1 MQHWM
6 AFQDPAK
13 VKGQRLQRSVVVR
26 VWGYVKSYRWCI
38 VGFLAT
44 VIVGSFVALANPFII
59 RTLLNSAIP
68 NGDRAQVNV
77 LAVLLLT
84 AAIGGGLLSLLGR
97 WWSSRIGE
105 GLIYDLRT
113 QLYDHIQRMPLAFFT
128 NSQTGS
134 LTSRLNSDVVGA
146 QRAVTGTLGSAVD
159 QIVTVTTTIGAM
171 FFLNWRLTLL
181 SLAVLPFF
189 LAGSKRVAR
198 RVRELTRD
206 SMNYNAGMSSQMTER
221 FEVSGAQLVTLFS
234 RHEDEMGLFQRRA
247 GKVRDIGVRTAVY
260 SRMFFLALN
269 IVSTVGLA
277 AVYWYGS
284 QLVIGGEFNIA
295 DLITMGLLVNRVY
308 DPLIALTNLRV
319 DVLSAFVSF
328 ERVFEVLDAPNPIVD
343 APDAVALPRPHGVIE
358 FDHVNFT
365 YPAAAN
371 TTLASLV
378 DGMVLSS
385 QASPV
390 LHDVSFRAEAGQLI
404 ALVGPSG
411 AGKSTIASLLPR
423 LYDVNEGAIRIDGL
437 DIRQLRLHSLRSAIG
452 VVSQDP
458 HLFHDTVGNNLRYAR
473 PNATDDELITA
484 ARLARIHEVIAAL
497 PEGYD
502 TVVGDRGYRLSGGE
516 KQRLAIARMLLKD
529 PAIVVLDEATSHL
542 DSENE
547 AAIQE
552 ALETAL
558 KGRTAV
564 VIAHRLSTITNA
576 DQILVIDAGK
586 VVEQGRHQELL
597 DASGLYA
604 DLYHTLI
611 RDEAS
616 GALRS

>member
-1 MQHWM
+1 MHHFM

-13 VKGQRLQRSVVVR
+13 VKGQRLQRDVLVR
-26 VWGYVKSYRWCI
+26 VWGYVKGYRWSI
-38 VGFLAT
+38 VGFLGT
-44 VIVGSFVALANPFII
+44 VVTGSVVALANPLIV
-59 RTLLNSAIP
+59 RTLLNDAIP
-68 NGDRAQVNV
+68 DGNRAKVNV
-77 LAVLLLT
+77 LAGLLL
-84 AAIGGGLLSLLGR
+84 AAAVVGGLLSLLGR

-113 QLYDHIQRMPLAFFT
+113 QLYDHIQRMPVAFFT

-134 LTSRLNSDVVGA
+134 LTSRLSSDVVGA

-159 QIVTVTTTIGAM
+159 QIVTVVTTVTAM
-171 FFLNWRLTLL
+171 LVLDWRLTIL

-198 RVRELTRD
+198 RVRELTRT
-206 SMNYNAGMSSQMTER
+206 SMQYNASMSAQMTER
-221 FEVSGAQLVTLFS
+221 FEVAGAQLVTLFG
-234 RHEDEMGLFQRRA
+234 RQGDEKRTFDDRA
-247 GKVRDIGVRTAVY
+247 GRVRDIGVRTAVY
-260 SRMFFLALN
+260 TRTFMLLLN
-269 IVSTVGLA
+269 IVGTIGAA

-284 QLVIGGEFNIA
+284 QLVIGG
-295 DLITMGLLVNRVY
+295 DLPLGDLVAMGLLVNRVY

-319 DVLSAFVSF
+319 DVLTAFVSF

-343 APDAVALPRPHGVIE
+343 APDAVALTEPRGELE
-358 FDHVNFT
+358 FDHVRFT
-365 YPAAAN
+365 YPAAAT

-378 DGMVLSS
+378 DGMVLSR
-385 QASPV
+385 QAAPV
-390 LHDVSFRAEAGQLI
+390 LHDITFRADAGQLI

-423 LYDVNEGAIRIDGL
+423 LYDVTEGAIRLDGHDLRSLTL
-437 DIRQLRLHSLRSAIG
+437 DSLRGAIG

-473 PNATDDELITA
+473 PGATEEELVRA
-484 ARLARIHEVIAAL
+484 ARLARIHDVIAAL

-529 PAIVVLDEATSHL
+529 PRLVILDEATSHL

-547 AAIQE
+547 AAIQT
-552 ALETAL
+552 ALENAL
-558 KGRTAV
+558 AGRTAV

-576 DQILVIDAGK
+576 DQILVVDGGR
-586 VVEQGRHQELL
+586 VVERGRHEELL
-597 DASGLYA
+597 ADGGLYA
-604 DLYHTLI
+604 ELYRTLV
-611 RDEAS
+611 RDEAK
-616 GALRS
+616 GPLPA

>member
-1 MQHWM
+1 MNHWM
-6 AFQDPAK
+6 AFQDTSK
-13 VKGQRLQRSVVVR
+13 LKGQRLQRAVLVR
-26 VWGYVKSYRWCI
+26 VWGYVKSYRWSI

-44 VIVGSFVALANPFII
+44 VVAGSFVALAPAFVI
-59 RTLLNSAIP
+59 RTLLSDAIP
-68 NGDRAQVNV
+68 NRDMGQVNV
-77 LAVLLLT
+77 LALSLLL
-84 AAIGGGLLSLLGR
+84 AAVGGGLVSLLGR

-134 LTSRLNSDVVGA
+134 LTSRLSSDVVGA

-171 FFLNWRLTLL
+171 LFLDWRLTLL
-181 SLAVLPFF
+181 SLGVLPFF

-198 RVRELTRD
+198 RVRELTRS
-206 SMNYNAGMSSQMTER
+206 SMGYNAGMSSQMTER
-221 FEVSGAQLVTLFS
+221 FEVSGAQLVTLFG
-234 RHEDEMGLFQRRA
+234 RHQDEMDRFQGRA
-247 GKVRDIGVRTAVY
+247 GKVRDIGVQTAVY
-260 SRMFFLALN
+260 SRVFFLALN

-284 QLVIGGEFNIA
+284 RRVIGGELPLA
-295 DLITMGLLVNRVY
+295 DLVTMGTLVGLVY
-308 DPLIALTNLRV
+308 NPLIALTNLRV
-319 DVLSAFVSF
+319 DVLTAFVSF

-343 APDAVALPRPHGVIE
+343 APGAVTLNRPQGLLE
-358 FDHVNFT
+358 FDHVDFT

-378 DGMVLSS
+378 DGMVLSK

-411 AGKSTIASLLPR
+411 AGKSTMASLLPR
-423 LYDVNEGAIRIDGL
+423 LYDVTAGAIRIDGV
-437 DIRQLRLHSLRSAIG
+437 DIRGVRLQSLREAIG

-458 HLFHDTVGNNLRYAR
+458 HLFHDTVGNNLRYAQ
-473 PNATDDELITA
+473 PGATDDELVTA
-484 ARLARIHEVIAAL
+484 ARLARIHDLIASL

-502 TVVGDRGYRLSGGE
+502 TIVGDRGYRLSGGE
-516 KQRLAIARMLLKD
+516 KQRLAIARMLLKN
-529 PAIVVLDEATSHL
+529 PSIVVLDEATSHL

-547 AAIQE
+547 AAIQA

-558 KGRTAV
+558 EGRTAV

-576 DQILVIDAGK
+576 DQILVIDNGRI
-586 VVEQGRHQELL
+586 VEQGRHDDLL
-597 DASGLYA
+597 QSGGLYA
-604 DLYHTLI
+604 ELYHTLV
-611 RDEAS
+611 RDEAT
-616 GALRS
+616 AAAD

>member
-1 MQHWM
+1 MNHWM
-6 AFQDPAK
+6 AFQDTSK
-13 VKGQRLQRSVVVR
+13 LKGQRLQRAVLVR
-26 VWGYVKSYRWCI
+26 VWGYVKGYRWSI

-44 VIVGSFVALANPFII
+44 VVAGSFVALASPFIVRDLI
-59 RTLLNSAIP
+59 GNAIP
-68 NGDRAQVNV
+68 NEDLGRVNV
-77 LAVLLLT
+77 LALLLLA
-84 AAIGGGLLSLLGR
+84 AAIGGGLVSLLGR

-134 LTSRLNSDVVGA
+134 LTSRLSSDVVGA

-159 QIVTVTTTIGAM
+159 QIVTVTITIGAM
-171 FFLNWRLTLL
+171 LFLEWRLTLL

-189 LAGSKRVAR
+189 LGGSKRVAR
-198 RVRELTRD
+198 RVRELTRS

-221 FEVSGAQLVTLFS
+221 FEVSGAQLVTLFG
-234 RHEDEMGLFQRRA
+234 RHDSEMSLFQGRA
-247 GKVRDIGVRTAVY
+247 GKVRDIGIQTAVY
-260 SRMFFLALN
+260 SRVFFLALN

-284 QLVIGGEFNIA
+284 RLVIGGDFAIK
-295 DLITMGLLVNRVY
+295 DLVAMGLLVNRVY

-319 DVLSAFVSF
+319 DVLTAFVSF
-328 ERVFEVLDAPNPIVD
+328 ERVFEVLDAPNPIVN
-343 APDAVALPRPHGVIE
+343 APDAVDLPRPQGNIE
-358 FDHVNFT
+358 FDHVDFT

-378 DGMVLSS
+378 DGMALSK

-423 LYDVNEGAIRIDGL
+423 LYDVNGGAIRIDGL
-437 DIRQLRLHSLRSAIG
+437 DIRQMRLQGLREAIG

-473 PNATDDELITA
+473 PDATADELMTA
-484 ARLARIHEVIAAL
+484 ARLARIHDLITSL

-502 TVVGDRGYRLSGGE
+502 TIVGDRGYRLSGGE

-547 AAIQE
+547 AAIQA

-558 KGRTAV
+558 EGRTAL

-576 DQILVIDAGK
+576 DQILVIDGGRI
-586 VVEQGRHQELL
+586 VEQGLHEELL
-597 DASGLYA
+597 RTGGLYA
-604 DLYHTLI
+604 ELYHTLV
-611 RDEAS
+611 RDEAT
-616 GALRS
+616 AVAD